1 MNQESSSDPQAVVR
15 AFEATA
21 ETFFATAKGVPG
33 ARQLEPGCCGTWS
46 AQAVLAHLEGWAAEA
61 LRRYAR
67 YPYGAGKI
75 DYNIDAFNAVS
86 VRRRTSMDY
95 DEVLALLQTRCAS
108 LLEIARARSDE
119 QHAQD
124 GRYLEWLR
132 ILMHEF
138 ETHGAQLAALAGR
151 AEAR

>member
-1 MNQESSSDPQAVVR
+1 MSQQSSSDPQAVMH
-15 AFEATA
+15 AFEAAA
-21 ETFFATAKGVPG
+21 ETFFATAQGVPG
-33 ARQLEPGCCGTWS
+33 ARQHQPGACGDWS
-46 AQAVLAHLEGWAAEA
+46 AQNILAHLEGWAAEA
-61 LRRYAR
+61 QRRYAR
-67 YPYGAGKI
+67 YPYGVGKI
-75 DYNIDAFNAVS
+75 NYNIDAFNAVS
-86 VRRRTSMDY
+86 VRRRVSMDY

-108 LLEIARARSDE
+108 LLETARARSE
-119 QHAQD
+119 AQHIQD